1 MLTTKNSRKNSLIY
15 LPGGEIFRRIS
26 TSSRGAGVTD
36 AIAQATFNEKKWVWV
51 EDKEAGYVAGYI
63 TKEMGEQVEIHFND
77 NSSRI
82 VNVSETE
89 KMNPPKFD
97 KVEDMADLTHLNEAS
112 SVYFLLICASIV
124 QQTYSGLFLVAV
136 NPYHSLP
143 IYTDEII
150 RSYKNK
156 RRHEIPP
163 HIYAISDSAYHDM
176 LQERENQS
184 ILITGE
190 SGAGK
195 TENTK
200 KVIQYIATIASDN
213 ANTKTYGRLEQQILQ
228 ANPILES
235 FGNAQTIRNNNS
247 SRFGKFIRIEFNS
260 GGQISGANIERYLL
274 EKSRV
279 TYQTTEERNFHI
291 FYQLLRGASSTIKN
305 KFLLDGSLDDY
316 KFIKHSAKDIDGVN
330 DAAEFE
336 TLVGAM
342 DVVGISQDEQVDLFR
357 IIASILH
364 LGNIEVTSGRDD
376 QANILDISV
385 AEKVCHVLGIPV
397 DAFIKGLIKPQ
408 VKAGREWVAQART
421 KKQVLYSIEALAKA
435 LYERNFGALVERIN
449 KAIDTPLN
457 KAYFIGVLD
466 IAGFEIFQTN
476 GFEQLCINYTN
487 EKLQQFFNQH
497 MFVLEQEQYK
507 TEKIEWDFI
516 DFGLDLQPTIDLIEK
531 VKPVGIL
538 ACLDEECVMPKATD
552 KTFVEKLHMIWKDKS
567 PNYNVPRFQQGFI
580 LNHYAAKVEYTTS
593 GWLDKNKDPLNE
605 NVTKLLAHSSQPY
618 IASLFSDF
626 LGDTT
631 DYGTKNRAKRG
642 AFRTVGRRHKE
653 QLHLLMQQ
661 LYSTHPHFV
670 RCIVPNEEKMAG
682 KIHVPLV
689 LDQLRCNGVLEGIR
703 ICRVGFP
710 NRLGFVE
717 FRQRYEILAPGILP
731 EGYLNGREAVQK
743 LLEAFQLETDQY
755 RLGLS
760 KVFFRAGVLAELEEV
775 RDAKL
780 SLVFSG
786 FQAHC
791 RGKLSRKDY
800 RKLSKETQ
808 AALVIQRNV
817 RAINNLKQDHWVKL
831 YYQIRPMLPS
841 RKDEQI
847 RLLKER
853 IKELEEK
860 LQYEI
865 QERQRMESI
874 NMQLSAEMTTLEGLF
889 HHERS
894 LSLEKD
900 ELMRKLKFTEE
911 PEDID
916 NEFNITKSND
926 QIFELEQTNQ
936 FLQEELEEMK
946 NKYENEV
953 QERKKDKIKLDNIAS
968 KLEAAELFRLKSET
982 IEGSMKH
989 QISKLEHSLKD
1000 ITNELQISQEK
1011 VQSLKMHIKELEEKA
1026 ESDAVEIADFGLFQ
1040 QRIQENFQ
1048 EEREKYRKEIED
1060 VQYALEQLR
1069 KKYEVETD
1077 KLNEEIESDRINMLN
1092 LQEENKKLSSELRD
1106 LLTNNSKDYPILIGS
1121 ERERFEAQISELSQL
1136 NNDLSASNDELQ
1148 IQINN
1153 LLSEMSQLRTTLEET
1168 ESHKILLEKLKK
1180 NLEDRLD
1187 EIHEQYHDA
1196 SQIKRVAEKNLS
1208 ALDKEVFD
1216 LKQLVEEHQDTAN
1229 VLNEKLR
1236 KAEAN
1241 LVDYQTELAK
1251 EKCENQDLTKSK
1263 IILEKQITELKV
1275 RITEFES
1282 KLLTSP
1288 KNLKRLETRLEE
1300 LTLAFNN
1307 ETNEKN
1313 EILSN
1318 LRKANRTI
1326 RELQY
1331 QLAEH
1336 DKSKLRFEQEICK
1349 YEQKVGKMREVIEE
1363 FQSSESS
1370 LQLGKRR
1377 AEREVQEARERI
1389 LRLEKELE
1397 KSKSRLGRRN
1407 SITSLY
1413 SSASSN

>member
-1 MLTTKNSRKNSLIY
+1 MTTTRKNSLIY
-15 LPGGEIFRRIS
+15 SPGGEIFRRIS
-26 TSSRGAGVTD
+26 TSSRGAGVAD

-77 NSSRI
+77 NLSRI

-112 SVYFLLICASIV
+112 
-124 QQTYSGLFLVAV
+124 TYSGLFLVAV
-136 NPYHSLP
+136 NPYHPLP
-143 IYTDEII
+143 IYTDQII

-156 RRHEIPP
+156 RRHEMPP
-163 HIYAISDSAYHDM
+163 HIYSISDAAYHDM

-200 KVIQYIATIASDN
+200 KVIQYIATIASEN
-213 ANTKTYGRLEQQILQ
+213 VNTKKYGRLEQQILQ

-279 TYQTTEERNFHI
+279 TFQTAEERNFHI
-291 FYQLLRGASSTIKN
+291 FYQLLRGASPTIKN

-316 KFIKHSAKDIDGVN
+316 KFIKHSAKDINGVN

-376 QANILDISV
+376 QAHIMDISV

-421 KKQVLYSIEALAKA
+421 KEQVLYSIEALAKA
-435 LYERNFGALVERIN
+435 LYEKNFGALVERIN
-449 KAIDTPLN
+449 KAIDTPSN
-457 KAYFIGVLD
+457 KAYFIG
-466 IAGFEIFQTN
+466 TN

-538 ACLDEECVMPKATD
+538 ACLDEECVMPKASD
-552 KTFVEKLHMIWKDKS
+552 KTFVEKLNIIWKDKS
-567 PNYNVPRFQQGFI
+567 PNYSVPRFQQGFI

-670 RCIVPNEEKMAG
+670 RCIIPNEEKLAG

-731 EGYLNGREAVQK
+731 EGYINGRDAVQK
-743 LLEAFQLETDQY
+743 LLEVFQLENDQY

-760 KVFFRAGVLAELEEV
+760 KVFFRAGMLAELEEI

-780 SLVFSG
+780 SLVFTG

-800 RKLSKETQ
+800 RILSKKTQ

-817 RAINNLKQDHWVKL
+817 RAINSLKQNNWWKL

-853 IKELEEK
+853 IKELEEN

-874 NMQLSAEMTTLEGLF
+874 NTQLSAEMATLEGLF

-900 ELMRKLKFTEE
+900 ELMRKFKFTEE

-916 NEFNITKSND
+916 NESNYTKTND
-926 QIFELEQTNQ
+926 QIIELEQTNQ
-936 FLQEELEEMK
+936 LLQEELEEMK
-946 NKYENEV
+946 NRYENEV
-953 QERKKDKIKLDNIAS
+953 QERKKDKVKLDNIAS
-968 KLEAAELFRLKSET
+968 KLDAAQLFRIKSET

-989 QISKLEHSLKD
+989 QIGKLEISLKD
-1000 ITNELQISQEK
+1000 ITNELNISQEK
-1011 VQSLKMHIKELEEKA
+1011 VQSLKMHIKELEAKA
-1026 ESDAVEIADFGLFQ
+1026 ESDAMEIADFGLFQ

-1060 VQYALEQLR
+1060 VQYALEQVR

-1077 KLNEEIESDRINMLN
+1077 KLNEEIESDRVNMLN
-1092 LQEENKKLSSELRD
+1092 LQEENKTLSLELRD
-1106 LLTNNSKDYPILIGS
+1106 LLTNNSKNYPILIGS
-1121 ERERFEAQISELSQL
+1121 ERERLEAQISELSQL

-1148 IQINN
+1148 TQINN

-1208 ALDKEVFD
+1208 TLDKEVFD

-1236 KAEAN
+1236 KAEAS
-1241 LVDYQTELAK
+1241 LVDFQTELAK
-1251 EKCENQDLTKSK
+1251 EKEENQELTKSK
-1263 IILEKQITELKV
+1263 MILEKQVTELNV

-1282 KLLTSP
+1282 RLLTSP

-1300 LTLAFNN
+1300 LTLALNN

-1313 EILSN
+1313 ENLGN

-1336 DKSKLRFEQEICK
+1336 DKLKLRFEQEICK

-1370 LQLGKRR
+1370 LQL
-1377 AEREVQEARERI
+1377 
-1389 LRLEKELE
+1389 ELE
-1397 KSKSRLGRRN
+1397 KTKSRLGRRN
-1407 SITSLY
+1407 SITSIY
-1413 SSASSN
+1413 SSASSASSN